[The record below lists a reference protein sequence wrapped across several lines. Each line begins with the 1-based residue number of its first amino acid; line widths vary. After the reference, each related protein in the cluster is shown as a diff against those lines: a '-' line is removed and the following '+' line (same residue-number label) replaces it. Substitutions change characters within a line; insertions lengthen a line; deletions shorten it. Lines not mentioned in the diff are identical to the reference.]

1 MGRGKITIPK
11 NELVKLYIKGNQSPY
26 SIAKLYG
33 CSFST
38 ITNRIREYGIP
49 FKSHS
54 VARIKYKKQRFRGR
68 DEEKAY
74 MIGFRLGDLN
84 VYSKSQHSEVIVVRT
99 HTTKLDQV
107 NVMKRLF
114 AKYGRVTISRS
125 RHRSFHIN
133 CFLDSSFSF
142 LLPKEDVVRE
152 WIKKRSTFSAFVA
165 GYTDAEG
172 SFGINQGKARFK
184 IDSYDYGILLRIHT
198 WLLDRGIPNKFW
210 CIGRA
215 GEMRPEGYR
224 WNKDIWRLT
233 INRAEAIK
241 KFCSFIENFLLH
253 KKRIGDM
260 KICLRNIKI
269 RAKKRDSRHLIKY
282 GTRT

>member
-1 MGRGKITIPK
+1 MGRAKITIPK
-11 NELVKLYIKGNQSPY
+11 NELLKLYIKGNQSPY
-26 SIAKLYG
+26 SIARLYG

-38 ITNRIREYGIP
+38 ITNRIREHGIP

-54 VARIKYKKQRFRGR
+54 VARIKYKKQKFRGGDR
-68 DEEKAY
+68 EKAY

-84 VYSKSQHSEVIVVRT
+84 VYSRSQHSEVIVVRT

-114 AKYGRVTISRS
+114 AKYGRVTISQS
-125 RHRSFHIN
+125 RHHSFHVN

-142 LLPKEDVVRE
+142 LLPKEDIVRA
-152 WIKKRSTFSAFVA
+152 WIKEESTFSAFVA

-184 IDSYDYGILLRIHT
+184 IDSYDYGILLRIHG

-210 CIGRA
+210 RIGRK
-215 GEMRPEGYR
+215 GELNFARYR
-224 WNKDIWRLT
+224 WSRDLWRLN
-233 INRAEAIK
+233 INEAHAIN
-241 KFCSFIENFLLH
+241 KFCSLMIPYLRH
-253 KKRIGDM
+253 RKRIYDM
-260 KICLRNIKI
+260 ERAVRNIQNRI
-269 RAKKRDSRHLIKY
+269 RNK
-282 GTRT
+282 TV

>member
-26 SIAKLYG
+26 SIARLYG
-33 CSFST
+33 CNFST
-38 ITNRIREYGIP
+38 VTNRIREYGIP

-54 VARIKYKKQRFRGR
+54 VARIKYKKQRFRGGDR
-68 DEEKAY
+68 EKAY

-84 VYSKSQHSEVIVVRT
+84 VYSRSQHSEVIVVRT

-114 AKYGRVTISRS
+114 AKYGRVTISQSRS
-125 RHRSFHIN
+125 HSFHVN

-142 LLPKEDVVRE
+142 LLPKEDTVRV
-152 WIKKRSTFSAFVA
+152 WIKKVSTFSAFVA

-184 IDSYDYGILLRIHT
+184 IDSYDYGILLRIHK

-210 CIGRA
+210 CIGRK
-215 GEMRPEGYR
+215 GESYPGGYR
-224 WNKDIWRLT
+224 WNKDLWRLT

-241 KFCSFIENFLLH
+241 KFCSFVKDSLLH
-253 KKRIGDM
+253 KKRIEDM
-260 KICLRNIKI
+260 KICLRNIEM
-269 RAKKRDSRHLIKY
+269 RAKKRDSGYPIKH
-282 GTRT
+282 GTHT